1 MRHRSLLGLAASAA
15 VAATVLV
22 PTHPA
27 SAHPLG
33 NLTVNTY
40 AGIVVAAD
48 AVRVDYVVDLAELPT
63 VQAQQRIDTDG
74 DRTSS
79 ASEMDAYRTAECTTL
94 ASGRRAG
101 GPRPLRFGRSRRRGW
116 CGRHSA

>member
-15 VAATVLV
+15 AAATVLV

-48 AVRVDYVVDLAELPT
+48 AVRVDYVVDLA
-63 VQAQQRIDTDG
+63 
-74 DRTSS
+74 
-79 ASEMDAYRTAECTTL
+79 
-94 ASGRRAG
+94 
-101 GPRPLRFGRSRRRGW
+101 
-116 CGRHSA
+116 